1 MVLNEKT
8 NNKNKN
14 ISATVKYLGENR
26 FNVRITGVCEGIDV
40 TFQDV
45 KSHQQGENDIQL
57 DISGHSIF
65 KAKYYSTQD
74 GNIRVLKKDGSVT
87 NIVIKFFD
95 NFRILFKKTL
105 ESLMI
110 MMSPA
115 QVVSNLPCLVVS
127 LKSLLRKVK
136 KSKKGII

>member
-14 ISATVKYLGENR
+14 ISAIVKYLGENR

-45 KSHQQGENDIQL
+45 KTHQQEDNDIQL

-65 KAKYYSTQD
+65 KAKFYSTTD
-74 GNIRVLKKDGSVT
+74 GNIRVLKKDGSIT
-87 NIVIKFFD
+87 NIVI
-95 NFRILFKKTL
+95 IY
-105 ESLMI
+105 
-110 MMSPA
+110 
-115 QVVSNLPCLVVS
+115 
-127 LKSLLRKVK
+127 
-136 KSKKGII
+136 II